1 MNKKVKIAIGL
12 ISAFIIITYF
22 TGFRLGTLL
31 PFLISLIA
39 IYFYTP
45 KNDSLN
51 ESNEPNTSS
60 LNKKG

>member
-31 PFLISLIA
+31 PFLISLMTV
-39 IYFYTP
+39 YFYTP

-51 ESNEPNTSS
+51 ESNESRKSNS
-60 LNKKG
+60 K